1 MLTQWQPPWRDGDG
15 HGAKPVGLILLL
27 SNHPIRNVSFSML
40 RSTDTR
46 ANTISA
52 TMEIGQLEDDRESG
66 KDSHRLNDTNMSSS
80 GPGHARGDLQGEHFY
95 GSVSGCTC

>member
-1 MLTQWQPPWRDGDG
+1 MLTQWQPPWRDGNG
-15 HGAKPVGLILLL
+15 HGAKLVGLILLL
-27 SNHPIRNVSFSML
+27 SNHPLRNVSFSML

-66 KDSHRLNDTNMSSS
+66 KDSHRLNLSAPEPSHTQGSLESRSLHAPIS
-80 GPGHARGDLQGEHFY
+80 GF
-95 GSVSGCTC
+95 TC